1 MNWIISSNSKIFQL
15 TEAFKK
21 REYIDWR
28 QKVKFNI
35 GDIVYI
41 YCTKPLKKVM
51 FKTIVDKVNIDFEDM
66 TDDKEFWVN
75 KQEYE
80 ERENCKYSR
89 LRLLKNIDTKKLE
102 LDILMKNGL
111 KAAPQGPDR
120 IDGQLNKYISEI
132 FKEYSKNTE
141 ESVNINKYQIRLTN
155 CEKNSDLPYEREII
169 SIPAAGTI
177 DLIYKY
183 KIHAHPNNAKSYP
196 YKKSLYYTF
205 REKNGW
211 MKKLFTLETMIN
223 LNPHNYE
230 MNNINIDYEAK
241 ERLCGYIKDRSN
253 SFKFSNE
260 GEYKFYILGESL
272 ELPKAVSLPK
282 QNNHAYFTISEMY
295 SGKDIVERSNKDIVI
310 EDENGTVEDANF
322 SEGKLVS
329 VKVNKYERSPKARE
343 KCLEHHGYKCSVCG
357 FNFEEFYGS
366 IGKEVIE
373 VHHKKALYEIK
384 ESYVVDPIN
393 DLIPVCSNCHTIIH
407 HRNPKFEIDEL
418 KSLINKKNKNK
429 I

>member
-111 KAAPQGPDR
+111 KAAPQGPAR
-120 IDGQLNKYISEI
+120 IDEQLNKYISEI

-366 IGKEVIE
+366 IGKVVIE